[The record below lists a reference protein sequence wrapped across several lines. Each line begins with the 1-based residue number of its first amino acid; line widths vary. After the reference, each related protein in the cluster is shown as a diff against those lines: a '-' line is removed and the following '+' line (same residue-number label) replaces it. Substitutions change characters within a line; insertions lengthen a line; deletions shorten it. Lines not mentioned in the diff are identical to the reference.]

1 MTVYEKYCPTGDEDL
16 YNIPNYGSLV
26 CVVDRRRG
34 FILLK
39 NLVPQSLEEMY
50 SVAAED
56 TETRV
61 PVMPNPPKQ
70 TWVKASNAD
79 KIMRHVLG
87 VKKYSKATD
96 DFSEMFG

>member
-1 MTVYEKYCPTGDEDL
+1 MKFENYEPTGSEDL

-26 CVVDRRRG
+26 CVVDRREG

-50 SVAAED
+50 SIAAED
-56 TETRV
+56 EETGA

-79 KIMRHVLG
+79 KIMRSVLG
-87 VKKYSKATD
+87 IKKYSKATD
-96 DFSEMFG
+96 DFSEIFG

>member
-1 MTVYEKYCPTGDEDL
+1 MKFKKYEPTGSEDL
-16 YNIPNYGSLV
+16 YNIPNYGALV
-26 CVVDRRRG
+26 CVVDRRDG
-34 FILLK
+34 FLLLK

-50 SVAAED
+50 SVAAENN
-56 TETRV
+56 ETGV
-61 PVMPNPPKQ
+61 PVMPNPPNQ

-87 VKKYSKATD
+87 LKRYSRATD